1 MQTMF
6 LINNISSELARS
18 ERNIKHYYNGEYP
31 FQQLRADCYNGM
43 NPIPPYGVI
52 HIIDFLE

>member
-18 ERNIKHYYNGEYP
+18 EKETLSTATMYP
-31 FQQLRADCYNGM
+31 FQQLRADYYNGI